1 MKKSRGFTL
10 IELLVVIAIIGI
22 LAAIL
27 LPALARAREAARR
40 SSCQNNLKQ
49 FGIVYKMYAGEHD
62 GMWPTMM
69 VLATDEE
76 AQDAAYAAGNMAA
89 ANAAS
94 CSSQFDGGWF
104 TWVGH
109 LQLSQ
114 VYPEYLTDVNIVIC
128 PSDLDGGEAMKKG
141 WLNVGGDP
149 DAPFD
154 PCRVGLVHQTG
165 GEYWYMGSSFFGIDC
180 AHSYEYLGYVATHD
194 SMIRELLDD
203 ASPAIEP
210 FDRIGW
216 GTYAYWDTIML
227 MDAGGVGDSHL
238 LTQDITYTGAD
249 LPQYAGEILHRLK
262 EGNERFLGTDM
273 DHPSIGAKAQSEIPV
288 MWDDIVY
295 VTPFVAD
302 DPSILTTFNH
312 VPGGGNVLYMDGHAE
327 FVKFASPKGEFPVDV
342 GHIYKR

>member
-40 SSCQNNLKQ
+40 ASCQNNLKQ
-49 FGIVYKMYAGEHD
+49 FGLVFKMYANEHN

-69 VLATDEE
+69 FRATDEE

-94 CSSQFDGGWF
+94 CASQFDSGWF

-109 LQLSQ
+109 VQLSQ
-114 VYPEYLTDVNIVIC
+114 VYPEYLTDVNVIIC
-128 PSDLDGGEAMKKG
+128 PSDADGGQALAKG

-149 DAPFD
+149 NAPFD
-154 PCRVGLVHQTG
+154 PCRVGLVNQV
-165 GEYWYMGSSFFGIDC
+165 GEYWYMGSSYFGIDC

-194 SMIRELLDD
+194 IMIRDFLDNG
-203 ASPAIEP
+203 SPAVEP

-227 MDAGGVGDSHL
+227 MDAGGTGDSRL
-238 LTQDITYTGAD
+238 LTQDITYSGAD
-249 LPQYAGEILHRLK
+249 LPQYEGEVLRRLK
-262 EGNERFLGTDM
+262 EGVERFMITDINN
-273 DHPSIGAKAQSEIPV
+273 PAGSARGQSDIAV

-295 VTPFVAD
+295 IYPYSASDIATL
-302 DPSILTTFNH
+302 STFNH
-312 VPGGGNVLYMDGHAE
+312 VPGGANVLYMDGHAE
-327 FVKFASPKGEFPVDV
+327 FVRFTSPKGEFPVDI